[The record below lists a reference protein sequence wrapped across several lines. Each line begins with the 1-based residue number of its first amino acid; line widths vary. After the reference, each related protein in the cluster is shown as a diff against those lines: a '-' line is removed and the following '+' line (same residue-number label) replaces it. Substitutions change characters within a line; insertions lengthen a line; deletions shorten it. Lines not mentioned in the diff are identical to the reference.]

1 MLKHPQRNAIE
12 IRSPVVYGVVL
23 NWNKSAD
30 TLACLGSLVCQDAIS
45 PKLLIVDNASTDN
58 SIQQIREKFP
68 QAEIIT
74 NSQNLGFARG
84 INKGILYALDAGA
97 GYVFIINNDA
107 YLEVTALAT
116 LLDHISDDVGIL
128 APMVYYASHPEKIW
142 SIGGRSNLL
151 NLETVGDARGQID
164 LGNWPQSLERDFV
177 TGCAMLIP
185 RHTFERVGLFD
196 ERFHMYYEDAD
207 FCRNIRDA
215 GLRILVIPKAKA
227 WHKVS
232 LSSGGSESPNER
244 YWMARSSILFFAKH
258 ARGIQWLAV
267 FFWRLGSSIRTSLRL
282 LRKRRWQS
290 LAAYWRGLIDGLRA
304 AVNIR

>member
-1 MLKHPQRNAIE
+1 MVYACQGNKKINNSSLLYAI
-12 IRSPVVYGVVL
+12 VL
-23 NWNKSAD
+23 NWNRAEDTITCIKS
-30 TLACLGSLVCQDAIS
+30 LFNQEGLSFII
-45 PKLLIVDNASTDN
+45 LLVDNGSTDD
-58 SIQQIREKFP
+58 SVQQIKTNFP
-68 QAEIIT
+68 QLKIIV
-74 NSQNLGFARG
+74 NLSNLGFGRG
-84 INKGILYALDAGA
+84 INKGIRYALDAGA

-164 LGNWPQSLERDFV
+164 LGNWPDTLEKDFV

-215 GLRILVIPKAKA
+215 GLRILVVPKAKA
-227 WHKVS
+227 WHRVS
-232 LSSGGSESPNER
+232 LSSGGGETPNER

-258 ARGIQWLAV
+258 ARGIQWPAI

-290 LAAYWRGLIDGLRA
+290 LAAYWRGLIDGLQA
-304 AVNIR
+304 AFNIR